1 MRKSREEIVKQTG
14 ELVDLVGELFDER
27 EETWRKFCKCS
38 RDLKEV
44 EKELAEAN
52 YKIEQAKDY
61 MIGYLMNES
70 NKYIITHAIKSEFA
84 EVLKLLKGGNNE

>member
-1 MRKSREEIVKQTG
+1 MRKSREEIIKQTG

-44 EKELAEAN
+44 EKELAKAN
-52 YKIEQAKDY
+52 FKIEK
-61 MIGYLMNES
+61 
-70 NKYIITHAIKSEFA
+70 AI
-84 EVLKLLKGGNNE
+84 EVLKDTNVDETSVLLITSIDYAIHILKGE

>member
-1 MRKSREEIVKQTG
+1 MRKSREEIIKQTG

-44 EKELAEAN
+44 EQELAEAN
-52 YKIEQAKDY
+52 FRIEKALNYIAVVNEVKGTEAY
-61 MIGYLMNES
+61 RIGLIEILEGKNE
-70 NKYIITHAIKSEFA
+70 
-84 EVLKLLKGGNNE
+84 

>member
-14 ELVDLVGELFDER
+14 DLVDLVGELFDER

-52 YKIEQAKDY
+52 FRIDK
-61 MIGYLMNES
+61 
-70 NKYIITHAIKSEFA
+70 AI
-84 EVLKLLKGGNNE
+84 EVLKDTNVNETSVLLITSIDYAIHILKGE

>member
-44 EKELAEAN
+44 EQELAKKNFIIEKALNYIAVVNEVKGTEA
-52 YKIEQAKDY
+52 YRIGLIEILEGK
-61 MIGYLMNES
+61 NE
-70 NKYIITHAIKSEFA
+70 
-84 EVLKLLKGGNNE
+84 

>member
-44 EKELAEAN
+44 EQELAEAN
-52 YKIEQAKDY
+52 FRIDK
-61 MIGYLMNES
+61 
-70 NKYIITHAIKSEFA
+70 AI
-84 EVLKLLKGGNNE
+84 EVLKDTNVNENSVLLITSIDYAIHILKGE

>member
-14 ELVDLVGELFDER
+14 DLVDLVGELFDER

-44 EKELAEAN
+44 EQELAEAN
-52 YKIEQAKDY
+52 FRIEKALNYIAVVNEVKGTEAY
-61 MIGYLMNES
+61 RIGLIEILEGKNE
-70 NKYIITHAIKSEFA
+70 
-84 EVLKLLKGGNNE
+84 